1 MSKIRILAVTKSTG
15 GIAFY
20 NKMLLSALDPELFES
35 HTICLSE
42 NAEGYAAG
50 LRDAGLSAET
60 CAMDRYRINPG
71 GDLRALRH
79 VRRVAKDRQ
88 ADILICHGSKAGFI
102 GRAVGLLDGIPAIY
116 RQASMPFLRRVQ
128 GKKAPY
134 YWLLEHLAG
143 RLGGT
148 LVAITEH
155 ARRETRN
162 RNVVKDRAIRVI
174 RTGIDTDRF
183 RPKALRHEV
192 AAELGLDPDRPIVG
206 WLGRFEPQKAPLDY
220 VEALRQVAPRHPD
233 VQFVMAGEG
242 RLRGEVEALAAA
254 GQLPANVKLLP
265 WQADP
270 ARAFQ
275 AMDIYALSSL
285 WEGLPLTL
293 LEAMAC
299 GCAPVSTTVD
309 GCAEAIGDDGAGI
322 LVPPSDPAAMAAA
335 LNQMLS
341 DPDFRQSCAKAARD
355 RVLKLFDRRRMVG
368 EWEALLREKARPDA
382 HALPVAPKRTLNPL
396 ADNTAQPMKI
406 CMVISSYHPVVG
418 GAEKQLAQLARLMTD
433 QGHHLRIITRRY
445 PGLAPFEVINGIEV
459 ERIRCDGPKPI
470 SAARFLLGAANAIRR
485 FGPDVIHCHSTFSPT
500 LAGLLGRVMT
510 GRPLLV
516 KPMCSDEVASVCRK
530 LGGGLRQRAM
540 RTYVD
545 GFAAVSREIETE
557 LREHGIAPEKIL
569 PIPNGVDTSV
579 FAPCPNA
586 AEDGAARAALRAE
599 LGLPKGPLVLFAGRI
614 ARQKR
619 LPLLLEVWPEVLA
632 ACPDARLLIAGANR
646 TTSAGHAAGNND
658 ADSVPETL
666 LAQPGVIRLGHVD
679 DMPSYL
685 RAVDVFVLPSD
696 REGLSNA
703 LLEACATGV
712 AVVASDVGGT
722 EDVIESGTNGRL
734 FEPGN
739 GAALAQALIDL
750 VLSPESCQRFGAA
763 ARRTMVEHYDIR
775 LTAQRLL
782 AAYSDLQH
790 RPRPYGAARDTHPP
804 THRAKP
810 RNMTG
815 GHVDA
820 SQRS

>member
-1 MSKIRILAVTKSTG
+1 MSKIRILALTKSTG

-20 NKMLLSALDPELFES
+20 NKMLLSALDAELFES
-35 HTICLSE
+35 HTICFSE
-42 NAEGYAAG
+42 NAEAYAAG
-50 LRDAGLSAET
+50 LREAGLSAET

-71 GDLRALRH
+71 GDLRALQH
-79 VRRVAKDRQ
+79 VRRVAKKRQ

-128 GKKAPY
+128 GQKAPY

-155 ARRETRN
+155 ARRETRD

-183 RPKALRHEV
+183 RPNGLRQEV
-192 AAELGLDPDRPIVG
+192 AAELGLDPARPIVG
-206 WLGRFEPQKAPLDY
+206 WLGRFEPQKAPMDY
-220 VEALRQVAPRHPD
+220 VEALLQVAPRHPD
-233 VQFVMAGEG
+233 AQFVMAGEG
-242 RLRGEVEALAAA
+242 RLRGEVEALATS
-254 GQLPANVKLLP
+254 GQLPMNVQLLP

-275 AMDIYALSSL
+275 AMDVYALSSL

-309 GCAEAIGDDGAGI
+309 GCAEAIGTDGAGI
-322 LVPPSDPAAMAAA
+322 LVPPADPAAMAVA
-335 LNQMLS
+335 LDRMLS
-341 DPDFRQSCAKAARD
+341 DANFRQSCSDAARA
-355 RVLKLFDRRRMVG
+355 RVLQLFDRRRMVG

-382 HALPVAPKRTLNPL
+382 HALPVAPKRALHPL
-396 ADNTAQPMKI
+396 PEQQAQPMKI

-418 GAEKQLAQLARLMTD
+418 GAEKQLAQLARLMAD

-459 ERIRCDGPKPI
+459 ERIACSGPKPI
-470 SAARFLLGAANAIRR
+470 GAARFLFGAAAAIRR

-500 LAGLLGRVMT
+500 LAGLLGRMMT
-510 GRPLLV
+510 GRPLLA
-516 KPMCSDEVASVCRK
+516 KPMCSGEVASVCGK
-530 LGGGLRQRAM
+530 MGGSIRQRAM
-540 RTYVD
+540 ATYVD

-557 LREHGIAPEKIL
+557 LRAHGIAPQKIL
-569 PIPNGVDTSV
+569 PIPNGVDTRTFS
-579 FAPCPNA
+579 PCPNA
-586 AEDGAARAALRAE
+586 AEDNAAKAALRQE
-599 LGLPKGPLVLFAGRI
+599 LGLPAGPLVLFAGRI

-619 LPLLLEVWPEVLA
+619 LPLLLEAWPDVLA
-632 ACPDARLLIAGANR
+632 ACPEARLLIAGANR
-646 TTSAGHAAGNND
+646 QTTPGHNAGSGD
-658 ADSVPETL
+658 ADSVPEAL
-666 LAQPGVIRLGHVD
+666 LTQPGVIRLGHVD

-685 RAVDVFVLPSD
+685 RAVDVFALPSD

-703 LLEACATGV
+703 LLEACASGL

-722 EDVIESGTNGRL
+722 EDVIENGINGRL
-734 FEPGN
+734 FAPGN
-739 GAALAQALIDL
+739 RAALAQALIDL
-750 VLSPESCQRFGAA
+750 VQSPESCRRLGAA
-763 ARRTMVEHYDIR
+763 ARRTMVAHYDIR
-775 LTAQRLL
+775 ITAQRLL
-782 AAYSDLQH
+782 AAYSDLK
-790 RPRPYGAARDTHPP
+790 RPP
-804 THRAKP
+804 TPERGTRDQHAP
-810 RNMTG
+810 RHTPQHDG
-815 GHVDA
+815 GT
-820 SQRS
+820 R